1 MPSSRY
7 SATFLAI
14 LTTKFQRHVK
24 GGEPTCM
31 LEDKTVLKRLGLST
45 LMTDKFKPPDL
56 SFHQVQ
62 LIKSFIEIVM
72 KKPNDEKVN
81 FVINHADCTS
91 ERKVY
96 GDWFR
101 ERLAPRVNALVES
114 AMRECG
120 YHPQSVLAS
129 QEVDDF
135 PSANLLVN
143 ACLTPVAVEMFGEV
157 VMSGDVLMDA
167 AIAANFKTM
176 LIHNVSRMGKAYL
189 RAGTLA
195 DEKVK
200 LMRDA
205 VKAVEEPGPQ
215 GTTLASIRAALQAS
229 KNVERLAGWYPN
241 LQLEA
246 EENIVKLKE
255 AVRIAAELPRGELDT
270 PVRSKKPKAN
280 EKMEAARKKARKI
293 HIMPAEMAD
302 AMEVARTMQAIA
314 THLELAGDLEN
325 CPTEAER
332 HAYASF
338 ADEGDLGVEVM
349 SKKTVDQLCVLLS
362 FAQGRP
368 GNWNGFVRDDGA
380 TAWHLGLTPSN
391 PAVTRRGPSNTLNQI
406 TLDMFARG
414 GPGFKPISLLWHQL
428 VGVAAIVANM
438 FFGDRVTS
446 APMSGVL
453 LADGVGVGKTAQVM
467 ATIAFLQQVELIEQ
481 VEAVRDR
488 VNRPPIIRNMPWF
501 MGMTEY
507 VPNEPHLIVVP
518 LSLVA
523 QWKDELYRFFSRGS
537 VDIFQLPNA
546 LGDLQT
552 FFTNPD
558 DAWLQSQQ
566 KMINRIVI
574 CAHSTFQMMAGE
586 VYIVKKARGGYVDG
600 PRPLVSDNIDKLV
613 FGIQWCTAWI
623 DEAHLFRGAGRG
635 LTGVCQLH
643 ECARV
648 THVITAT
655 PLFTKIQDI
664 INMARMCNHDEFVL
678 SKGQQ
683 LERQFNRDI
692 RAAKREMSQE
702 EKDAVKS
709 RQVRA
714 LRGDEIEEEEAGIA
728 VRFAQY
734 SAAKV
739 VQAKLAPHL
748 IRRTLT
754 SVDLEGKPLN
764 TKMPPITEHVLTF
777 KLSDREMENLG
788 LIVDEMESSESG
800 VPANLSRENFFLPYR
815 CGITFFKGANEDWPV
830 FDKHGNSKIGHYD
843 DISSTKL
850 DLVARLVLHLLSH
863 DEIEHPMLADG
874 QVVFP
879 PPPPPAFLGQRPPRK
894 RKVLIYHEFSMM
906 AMTIETVFRMK
917 GIGVLVLN
925 GLMNKQDRERVIDDF
940 VHSDAAEHRVL
951 LFSSIGAV
959 GLNLTCADTVIMLDM
974 IWSQVGTEQ
983 IIGRAARLTQENA
996 VHVYHLVALGTTD
1009 VLMSTMAREKG
1020 EMLATL
1026 FSKEKNEKLE
1036 EVFYGISKKN
1046 AVSDSDQEEDDDDK
1060 KKKKKAL
1067 PKTRTARGAAK
1078 NAGLES
1084 ISRSQTPSISRASKT
1099 PTVEEEE
1106 QAAEQTATG
1115 GADEG
1120 AEQRVKGK
1128 AKPKPKPA
1136 TKRQTAAKPRPKPKA
1151 KGRVKS
1157 AAEVHDDNDAGPS
1170 EPPTA
1175 EGSVQNEP
1183 NDAAGPSR
1191 PPTVGAST
1199 PNEPSHAA
1207 GPSRLPAVG
1216 GSTPN
1221 APSHAAGP
1229 SWPPVVGGGIPNRPT
1244 SHSSTARSSGSVA
1257 RPSGQP
1263 AVAKGAMDVDID
1275 EASTGSARNADAARP
1290 SRPPML
1296 LAGPANPGA
1305 GRPSKKPMAQT
1316 TPVAV
1321 NAYVPPPSQQ
1331 PVAQMGLETA
1341 DVGRPSQRPAPHEGA
1356 LSGPSGS
1363 QRQLPAGWVATQ
1375 PASQRPL
1382 PAGWVATQPA
1392 SQADAMEIDHALQR
1406 ASPPPMDVPMDV
1418 DVASHPTKRA
1428 KRPAE
1433 SKVAK
1438 SAAVDPLRAAPG
1450 LTGPPWTQANPT
1462 TPPRAGSKHRP
1473 NSSPELSP
1481 RTERRQSK
1489 TARRGHHS
1497 SSDEANTI
1505 EDIAMVKQE
1514 GEPSQM
1520 PLYNDD
1526 NDNDEIQEIPGPAGT
1541 DEGEDFASL
1550 LDNVSEVSESSD
1562 DGPLAARQVQMA
1574 ESATAQHEEVV
1585 PRVNLPAH
1593 RPPRGRGRG
1602 GRARGRK

>member
-501 MGMTEY
+501 MGVTEY

-863 DEIEHPMLADG
+863 DEIEHPTLADG

-1084 ISRSQTPSISRASKT
+1084 ISRSQTPSISWASKT

-1136 TKRQTAAKPRPKPKA
+1136 AKRQTAAKPRPKPKA

-1157 AAEVHDDNDAGPS
+1157 AAEVHDDDDAGPS

-1199 PNEPSHAA
+1199 LNEPSHAA

-1229 SWPPVVGGGIPNRPT
+1229 SWPPVVGGGIPNQPS
-1244 SHSSTARSSGSVA
+1244 SHSLTAQSSGSVA

-1263 AVAKGAMDVDID
+1263 AVATGAMDID
-1275 EASTGSARNADAARP
+1275 
-1290 SRPPML
+1290 PP
-1296 LAGPANPGA
+1296 AG
-1305 GRPSKKPMAQT
+1305 QT
-1316 TPVAV
+1316 TTDDAG
-1321 NAYVPPPSQQ
+1321 AAPPSQQ
-1331 PVAQMGLETA
+1331 AVLLMGPGNAGPTA
-1341 DVGRPSQRPAPHEGA
+1341 GMQGRS
-1356 LSGPSGS
+1356 
-1363 QRQLPAGWVATQ
+1363 PAGWIATQ
-1375 PASQRPL
+1375 PATQRTPLVSPSQREF
-1382 PAGWVATQPA
+1382 VEIE
-1392 SQADAMEIDHALQR
+1392 DALR
-1406 ASPPPMDVPMDV
+1406 RPSSPPTGTEDAPMDIDDWEEPKSRKRSSKSKRSKARHV
-1418 DVASHPTKRA
+1418 DS
-1428 KRPAE
+1428 
-1433 SKVAK
+1433 
-1438 SAAVDPLRAAPG
+1438 PG
-1450 LTGPPWTQANPT
+1450 FRPPWTQADPT
-1462 TPPRAGSKHRP
+1462 TPPRAGSKHKP
-1473 NSSPELSP
+1473 HSSPEKSP
-1481 RTERRQSK
+1481 RTEKRQAK
-1489 TARRGHHS
+1489 MARRDAERRRLPGTDS
-1497 SSDEANTI
+1497 
-1505 EDIAMVKQE
+1505 EDDLDIGAIARIKQE
-1514 GEPSQM
+1514 GEPSRVSSVDKQSETRG
-1520 PLYNDD
+1520 PRAHRRPTAVPDD
-1526 NDNDEIQEIPGPAGT
+1526 
-1541 DEGEDFASL
+1541 GEDFTSL
-1550 LDNVSEVSESSD
+1550 IADLSDLSGSDQQSSSD
-1562 DGPLAARQVQMA
+1562 EDPLAAKRVHMSQ
-1574 ESATAQHEEVV
+1574 SATAQPREHV
-1585 PRVNLPAH
+1585 PKVNLPPP
-1593 RPPRGRGRG
+1593 RPPRGRGGG